1 VRILF
6 LLTQDLES
14 PSGLGRYLPLAKE
27 LTRLGH
33 TVTIAALHSNYQS
46 LVSRRFNFDEVDVLY
61 VSQMHVQKTG
71 NIKQYF
77 PAGKLLF
84 LTAAATWRLS
94 KAAIN
99 FPADIVHIAKPHP
112 MNSIA
117 GLLSKRDR
125 KRIYLDCDDNETA
138 SLRFYNKW
146 QSKIIRFF
154 ELRMP
159 GWVDYVTTNTMYTY
173 NRLNKIGIP
182 SEKILY
188 LSNGVDLERF
198 KQPKQEIINALQE
211 KHFLANKKVISFIGS
226 LSESSHP
233 ISLLI
238 TAFAHLAPQSSDYH
252 LMLVGGGED
261 FNQYNEQIKG
271 LGLSDRVTF
280 IGRVPPVEVVNYY
293 YLSDVTVDPVF
304 DDEAAKGR
312 SPLKLFESWACGVPF
327 VTSDVG
333 DRKLLMGSPQA
344 GVLTK
349 PGDPINLSVG
359 INEVLSNKDLSKSIS
374 LLGRERVFNYTWD
387 KLALKLDS
395 FYRDNFAR

>member
-1 VRILF
+1 MRILF

-33 TVTIAALHSNYQS
+33 TVTIAALHSNFPS
-46 LVSRRFNFDEVDVLY
+46 LSSRRFSFDGVDVRY

-71 NIKQYF
+71 NTKQYF
-77 PAGKLLF
+77 PAGKLLY

-94 KAAIN
+94 KIAVK

-117 GLLSKRDR
+117 GLLSKIRN

-138 SLRFYNKW
+138 SLRFNNKW

-154 ELRMP
+154 ELIMHEC
-159 GWVDYVTTNTMYTY
+159 VEFVTTNAMHTVQ
-173 NRLNKIGIP
+173 RLDKTGIP

-198 KQPKQEIINALQE
+198 KQPKLETINALQE
-211 KHFLANKKVISFIGS
+211 KHILANKKVISFIGS

-238 TAFAHLAPQSSDYH
+238 TAFAHLSPQSPDYH

-261 FNQYNEQIKG
+261 FNQYNEQIIG

-280 IGRVPPVEVVNYY
+280 IGRVPPAEVVNYY
-293 YLSDVTVDPVF
+293 YLSDVTVDPIF

-333 DRKLLMGSPQA
+333 DRKFLIGSPQA
-344 GVLTK
+344 GVITK
-349 PGDPINLSVG
+349 PGDPIDLSVG

-374 LLGRERVFNYTWD
+374 LLGKERVSNYTWD

-395 FYRDNFAR
+395 FYRNNFVR